1 MRFRDLYFLS
11 YHHHYYK
18 WKHSFLNNKIG
29 VFEIEIDGSRNS
41 IEKTLKM
48 EIVK

>member
-18 WKHSFLNNKIG
+18 WKHSG
-29 VFEIEIDGSRNS
+29 VFETEIDGSRNS
-41 IEKTLKM
+41 IEKHWEWK
-48 EIVK
+48 

>member
-18 WKHSFLNNKIG
+18 WKHPFLNNKMG
-29 VFEIEIDGSRNS
+29 VFETEIDGSRNS
-41 IEKTLKM
+41 IEKHWEWK
-48 EIVK
+48 